1 MLTVAQCEKTLN
13 KNKKKFT
20 KEEVVKIRELLY
32 KFARIV
38 VESKNTLSNER

>member
-1 MLTVAQCEKTLN
+1 MLTVAKCEKTLN